1 MAHNGRTCYWNVIKS
16 ERNPSFF
23 SEKDTKSYADS
34 LYILHFSD
42 PSKWVCKYD
51 FHIKICLIAKTLK
64 KKEKN

>member
-1 MAHNGRTCYWNVIKS
+1 MAHNGRTCYWNVIKSES

-42 PSKWVCKYD
+42 PSK
-51 FHIKICLIAKTLK
+51 
-64 KKEKN
+64 

>member
-1 MAHNGRTCYWNVIKS
+1 MALNGRTCYWNVIKS

-42 PSKWVCKYD
+42 PSK
-51 FHIKICLIAKTLK
+51 
-64 KKEKN
+64 